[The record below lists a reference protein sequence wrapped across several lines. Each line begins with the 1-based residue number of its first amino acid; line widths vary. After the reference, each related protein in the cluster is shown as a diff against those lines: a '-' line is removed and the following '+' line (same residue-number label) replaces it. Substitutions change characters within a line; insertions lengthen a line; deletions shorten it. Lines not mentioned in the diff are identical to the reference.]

1 MKSILI
7 LRVSIS
13 SQHLKPFIPLCLS
26 FPYINNNYNCAIIS
40 LSKLELLSLELFSLQ
55 LNLAHIAIF
64 RCIISV
70 IIDEKA
76 QKCTLHVS

>member
-1 MKSILI
+1 MKSIL
-7 LRVSIS
+7 LFRVSIS
-13 SQHLKPFIPLCLS
+13 LQHLKQFISLSLS

-40 LSKLELLSLELFSLQ
+40 LSKLELLSLELFSLH
-55 LNLAHIAIF
+55 LSLAHIPIF

-76 QKCTLHVS
+76 QKY